1 MASLYSSSIV
11 EPREQLTMWV
21 MAGRSVSKHIFSSV
35 VGIGS
40 RLQDL
45 LLVLRIIDSISSFN
59 WSQ

>member
-1 MASLYSSSIV
+1 MASLYSSDIV

-21 MAGRSVSKHIFSSV
+21 MAGRSVGKHIFSSV

-40 RLQDL
+40 R
-45 LLVLRIIDSISSFN
+45 VRKIDPIPL